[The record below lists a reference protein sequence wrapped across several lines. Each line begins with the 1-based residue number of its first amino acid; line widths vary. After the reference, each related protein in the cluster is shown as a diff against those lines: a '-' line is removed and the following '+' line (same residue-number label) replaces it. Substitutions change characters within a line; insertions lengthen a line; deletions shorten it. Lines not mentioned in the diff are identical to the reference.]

1 MLVDGFFMLQVF
13 GDANGICAGYSLF
26 SAVIAAMPRPS
37 TMPPAWTF
45 FLLDQ
50 VLTYIILAGGAVS
63 TEFLYLA
70 ENGNTDTTWSSAC
83 GSFAIYGYA
92 LAVFLVL
99 DFT

>member
-1 MLVDGFFMLQVF
+1 VLVDGFFMLQVF

-50 VLTYIILAGGAVS
+50 VITSHSFLISSCNKVLA
-63 TEFLYLA
+63 TLLKR
-70 ENGNTDTTWSSAC
+70 
-83 GSFAIYGYA
+83 
-92 LAVFLVL
+92 L
-99 DFT
+99 